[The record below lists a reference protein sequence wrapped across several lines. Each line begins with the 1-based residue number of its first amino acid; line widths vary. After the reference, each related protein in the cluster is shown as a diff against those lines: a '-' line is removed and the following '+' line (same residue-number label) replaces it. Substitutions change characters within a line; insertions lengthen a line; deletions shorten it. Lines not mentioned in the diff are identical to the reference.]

1 MYANLK
7 FNPKCLKDGISCWY
21 GPTIWSGKKAEIR
34 SLVREVEI
42 SKMWT
47 VVVIV
52 SEFSAWLV
60 LGSEYLIDV
69 KSEGAVAFVFIQ
81 IT

>member
-1 MYANLK
+1 
-7 FNPKCLKDGISCWY
+7 
-21 GPTIWSGKKAEIR
+21 
-34 SLVREVEI
+34 
-42 SKMWT
+42 MWT